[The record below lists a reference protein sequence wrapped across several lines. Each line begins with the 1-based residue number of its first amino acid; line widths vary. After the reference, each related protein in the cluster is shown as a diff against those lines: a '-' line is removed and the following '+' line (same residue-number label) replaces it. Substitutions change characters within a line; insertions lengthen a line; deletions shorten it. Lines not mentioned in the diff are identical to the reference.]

1 MHARCMMGN
10 GAQRARGVNLKQ
22 QEEWEVEDK
31 LLALGKGSFLFPAEA
46 LRSSDAL
53 WVRGGNTIAER
64 HSRYLQ
70 VFSILLAGHVGAVQ

>member
-1 MHARCMMGN
+1 MHACCMMGN

-53 WVRGGNTIAER
+53 CGSEGETR
-64 HSRYLQ
+64 
-70 VFSILLAGHVGAVQ
+70 